1 MKADP
6 GYFGP
11 DSMMWKVNKEITV
24 LFGGARALLMHAA
37 HPLIAAGAR
46 QTSFYQRD
54 PWKRLIR
61 TLSLQN
67 SVTFGTKEEAD
78 ESAHRINKL
87 HEVIK
92 GTDEVSGGY
101 YDALDHEQLLWVH
114 ACLQISSIY
123 FYEKTV
129 KKLTTEEKDLYHKEN
144 TVAAE
149 MVLVDPKQMPTTH
162 EGLKQWVIE
171 KSKEKPFDKVL
182 FGLGIRFVGET
193 VAKKLAKRFGSIDS
207 LKKASLEELIQ
218 TEDIGERIAKS
229 LVAYFSDPKNQ
240 DLLSQLQIFGLQ
252 LELKLTTL
260 ALHSQ
265 FSGKRFVVSGV
276 FESFSREDLKKEIED
291 LGGIIASSISSKT
304 DYLVAGE
311 GIGPSKKAKAEQ
323 LGIPLLNELE
333 YMQLKQ

>member
-1 MKADP
+1 MKGDP

-11 DSMMWKVNKEITV
+11 QSMMWKVNREITV

-67 SVTFGTKEEAD
+67 SVTFGTKDEAN

-92 GTDEVSGGY
+92 GKDEITGDT

-129 KKLTTEEKDLYHKEN
+129 KKLSDEEKNIYHREN
-144 TVAAE
+144 MVAAE
-149 MVLVDPKQMPTTH
+149 LVLVDIKKMPQTH
-162 EGLKQWVIE
+162 EGLKKWVIE
-171 KSKEKPFDKVL
+171 KSRKDNYLIYTDVARDVQEIIAGGPVPRHIKPIWPFIAFTAFNTLPNEFKMIYGVKENKFKSFILSFNLFLLKYSRPLLPPF
-182 FGLGIRFVGET
+182 FR
-193 VAKKLAKRFGSIDS
+193 
-207 LKKASLEELIQ
+207 LIAPA
-218 TEDIGERIAKS
+218 RWA
-229 LVAYFSDPKNQ
+229 NQ
-240 DLLSQLQIFGLQ
+240 RL
-252 LELKLTTL
+252 
-260 ALHSQ
+260 
-265 FSGKRFVVSGV
+265 R
-276 FESFSREDLKKEIED
+276 RNPDLKFKD
-291 LGGIIASSISSKT
+291 
-304 DYLVAGE
+304 
-311 GIGPSKKAKAEQ
+311 KAQ
-323 LGIPLLNELE
+323 I
-333 YMQLKQ
+333 

>member
-67 SVTFGTKEEAD
+67 SVTFGTKKEAD

-92 GTDEVSGGY
+92 GRDEVTGGS
-101 YDALDHEQLLWVH
+101 YDALDQEQLLWVH
-114 ACLQISSIY
+114 VCLQISSIY

-129 KKLTTEEKDLYHKEN
+129 KKLTDVEKDKYHTEN
-144 TVAAE
+144 MLSAE
-149 MVLVDPKQMPTTH
+149 LVLVATKKIPQTH
-162 EGLKQWVIE
+162 QDLIDWVKN
-171 KSKEKPFDKVL
+171 KSKEKNYLMLTDVAEDVKNIISKGPVPIHIKPIWPFISFTAFNTLPREFKAIY
-182 FGLGIRFVGET
+182 GIEDSRYKALLVSFNL
-193 VAKKLAKRFGSIDS
+193 KL
-207 LKKASLEELIQ
+207 
-218 TEDIGERIAKS
+218 
-229 LVAYFSDPKNQ
+229 
-240 DLLSQLQIFGLQ
+240 
-252 LELKLTTL
+252 LKLT
-260 ALHSQ
+260 
-265 FSGKRFVVSGV
+265 R
-276 FESFSREDLKKEIED
+276 
-291 LGGIIASSISSKT
+291 
-304 DYLVAGE
+304 
-311 GIGPSKKAKAEQ
+311 
-323 LGIPLLNELE
+323 PLLPPFFRLIPPARWA
-333 YMQLKQ
+333 KQRINKDPLLSFKDKSKI

>member
-11 DSMMWKVNKEITV
+11 KSMMWKVNKEITV

-78 ESAHRINKL
+78 DSAHRINKL
-87 HEVIK
+87 HEVIN
-92 GTDEVSGGY
+92 GEDEITGGY

-129 KKLTTEEKDLYHKEN
+129 KKLTEDEKNQYHEEN
-144 TVAAE
+144 SIAAE
-149 MVLVDPKQMPTTH
+149 MVLVDRKIMPKTH
-162 EGLKQWVIE
+162 EDLKQWVIK
-171 KSKEKPFDKVL
+171 KSKEK
-182 FGLGIRFVGET
+182 
-193 VAKKLAKRFGSIDS
+193 
-207 LKKASLEELIQ
+207 
-218 TEDIGERIAKS
+218 
-229 LVAYFSDPKNQ
+229 
-240 DLLSQLQIFGLQ
+240 
-252 LELKLTTL
+252 
-260 ALHSQ
+260 
-265 FSGKRFVVSGV
+265 
-276 FESFSREDLKKEIED
+276 
-291 LGGIIASSISSKT
+291 
-304 DYLVAGE
+304 DYLVLTDVAIDVADIINGGPVPRHIKPIWPFIAFTAFNTLPTE
-311 GIGPSKKAKAEQ
+311 FKNIYGIKETKFKTA
-323 LGIPLLNELE
+323 LLNFNL
-333 YMQLKQ
+333 YFLKYSRPFLPPFFRLIAPARWAKQRLTRNPNLSFKDKSKL

>member
-1 MKADP
+1 MMKGDP

-11 DSMMWKVNKEITV
+11 HSMMWKINKEITV

-67 SVTFGTKEEAD
+67 SVTFGTKKEAD

-92 GTDEVSGGY
+92 GTDPISKGT

-129 KKLTTEEKDLYHKEN
+129 KKLTSAEKDKYHEEN
-144 TVAAE
+144 MIAAE
-149 MVLVDPKQMPTTH
+149 LVLVDIKQMPSTH
-162 EGLKQWVIE
+162 NELKEWVIMKSREKDYLRITDVAEDVKDIISGGPVPKHIKPIWPFIAFTAFHTLPIEFKEIYGIKSSKFKRYLVNFNLLMLKYTRPLLPPFFRLIAPARWGNQRMKRKPDLSFKE
-171 KSKEKPFDKVL
+171 KSKF
-182 FGLGIRFVGET
+182 I
-193 VAKKLAKRFGSIDS
+193 
-207 LKKASLEELIQ
+207 
-218 TEDIGERIAKS
+218 
-229 LVAYFSDPKNQ
+229 
-240 DLLSQLQIFGLQ
+240 
-252 LELKLTTL
+252 
-260 ALHSQ
+260 
-265 FSGKRFVVSGV
+265 
-276 FESFSREDLKKEIED
+276 
-291 LGGIIASSISSKT
+291 
-304 DYLVAGE
+304 
-311 GIGPSKKAKAEQ
+311 
-323 LGIPLLNELE
+323 
-333 YMQLKQ
+333 

>member
-11 DSMMWKVNKEITV
+11 NSMMWKVNKEITV

-67 SVTFGTKEEAD
+67 SVTFGTKTEAD

-92 GTDEVSGGY
+92 GEDVVTKKI

-129 KKLTTEEKDLYHKEN
+129 KKLSESEKNQYHKEN
-144 TVAAE
+144 MLAAKL
-149 MVLVDPKQMPTTH
+149 VLIDENNMPQSH
-162 EGLKQWVIE
+162 DELKQWVID
-171 KSKEKPFDKVL
+171 KSREEGYLIFTD
-182 FGLGIRFVGET
+182 
-193 VAKKLAKRFGSIDS
+193 VAKDVQDIIAGGPVPKHIKPIWPFIAFTAFHTLPPEFKNLYNVKES
-207 LKKASLEELIQ
+207 KAIN
-218 TEDIGERIAKS
+218 
-229 LVAYFSDPKNQ
+229 F
-240 DLLSQLQIFGLQ
+240 LLSFNLLLLKYTRPLLPPFFRLIAPARWAKQRLTRKPNLQF
-252 LELKLTTL
+252 K
-260 ALHSQ
+260 
-265 FSGKRFVVSGV
+265 
-276 FESFSREDLKKEIED
+276 D
-291 LGGIIASSISSKT
+291 
-304 DYLVAGE
+304 
-311 GIGPSKKAKAEQ
+311 KAKF
-323 LGIPLLNELE
+323 
-333 YMQLKQ
+333 

>member
-1 MKADP
+1 MKGDP

-11 DSMMWKVNKEITV
+11 QSMMWKVNKEITV

-67 SVTFGTKEEAD
+67 SVTFGTKAEAD

-92 GTDEVSGGY
+92 GEDEVSGGY

-129 KKLTTEEKDLYHKEN
+129 KKLSNEEKNQYHIEN
-144 TVAAE
+144 MKSAE
-149 MVLVDPKQMPTTH
+149 LVLVNIDKMPKTH
-162 EGLKQWVIE
+162 EGLKNWVIN
-171 KSKEKPFDKVL
+171 KSRQSDYL
-182 FGLGIRFVGET
+182 IYT
-193 VAKKLAKRFGSIDS
+193 DVAKDV
-207 LKKASLEELIQ
+207 Q
-218 TEDIGERIAKS
+218 DIIAGGPVPTHIKPIWPFIAFTAFNTLPKEFKS
-229 LVAYFSDPKNQ
+229 LYGIEESKLKNM
-240 DLLSQLQIFGLQ
+240 I
-252 LELKLTTL
+252 LEFNLKFLKYTRPFL
-260 ALHSQ
+260 PPFFRLIAPARWAKQ
-265 FSGKRFVVSGV
+265 RIVKNP
-276 FESFSREDLKKEIED
+276 DLKFKD
-291 LGGIIASSISSKT
+291 
-304 DYLVAGE
+304 
-311 GIGPSKKAKAEQ
+311 KA
-323 LGIPLLNELE
+323 NF
-333 YMQLKQ
+333 

>member
-1 MKADP
+1 MKSDP

-11 DSMMWKVNKEITV
+11 QSMMWKVNKEITV

-92 GTDEVSGGY
+92 GKDEVSGGI

-123 FYEKTV
+123 FYEKTE
-129 KKLTTEEKDLYHKEN
+129 KKLSEEDKNKYHIEN
-144 TVAAE
+144 MIAAE
-149 MVLVDPKQMPTTH
+149 MVLVDKNKMPKTH

-171 KSKEKPFDKVL
+171 KSREKDYL
-182 FGLGIRFVGET
+182 LNT
-193 VAKKLAKRFGSIDS
+193 DVAKDVQDIIAGGPVPTHIKPIWPFIAFTAFHTLPKEFKDIYNIRTTP
-207 LKKASLEELIQ
+207 LKKYILGFNLLFLKFTRPFLPPFFRLIAPARWARQ
-218 TEDIGERIAKS
+218 RITKS
-229 LVAYFSDPKNQ
+229 PNLKFQ
-240 DLLSQLQIFGLQ
+240 DKI
-252 LELKLTTL
+252 K
-260 ALHSQ
+260 
-265 FSGKRFVVSGV
+265 
-276 FESFSREDLKKEIED
+276 I
-291 LGGIIASSISSKT
+291 
-304 DYLVAGE
+304 
-311 GIGPSKKAKAEQ
+311 
-323 LGIPLLNELE
+323 
-333 YMQLKQ
+333 

>member
-11 DSMMWKVNKEITV
+11 NSMMWEVNKEITV

-67 SVTFGTKEEAD
+67 SVTFGTKAEAD

-92 GTDEVSGGY
+92 GEDKVTGGY

-129 KKLTTEEKDLYHKEN
+129 KKLSEDQKNQYHKEN
-144 TVAAE
+144 SFAAE
-149 MVLVDPKQMPTTH
+149 MVLVDKDLMPKTH
-162 EGLKQWVIE
+162 EELKQWIIE
-171 KSKEKPFDKVL
+171 KSREKNYLLKTDVAEDVFNIIGGGPVPAHIKPIWPFISFTAFNTLPKEFKEIYGVKDTKFKKFLVNFNLFLLKSTRPFL
-182 FGLGIRFVGET
+182 PPFFRLIAPARW
-193 VAKKLAKRFGSIDS
+193 AKQRITRNPS
-207 LKKASLEELIQ
+207 LK
-218 TEDIGERIAKS
+218 
-229 LVAYFSDPKNQ
+229 FSDK
-240 DLLSQLQIFGLQ
+240 
-252 LELKLTTL
+252 
-260 ALHSQ
+260 
-265 FSGKRFVVSGV
+265 
-276 FESFSREDLKKEIED
+276 
-291 LGGIIASSISSKT
+291 SK
-304 DYLVAGE
+304 Y
-311 GIGPSKKAKAEQ
+311 
-323 LGIPLLNELE
+323 
-333 YMQLKQ
+333 

>member
-1 MKADP
+1 MIFHNFDKLFSMKADP

-11 DSMMWKVNKEITV
+11 NSMMWKVNKEITV

-67 SVTFGTKEEAD
+67 SVTFGTKTEAD

-92 GTDEVSGGY
+92 GEDIVTKKI

-129 KKLTTEEKDLYHKEN
+129 KKLSESEKNQYHKEN
-144 TVAAE
+144 MLAAKL
-149 MVLVDPKQMPTTH
+149 VLIDENNMPQSH
-162 EGLKQWVIE
+162 DELKQWVID
-171 KSKEKPFDKVL
+171 KSREEGYLIFTD
-182 FGLGIRFVGET
+182 
-193 VAKKLAKRFGSIDS
+193 VAKDVQDIIAGGPVPKHIKPIWPFIAFTAFHTLPPEFKNLYSVKES
-207 LKKASLEELIQ
+207 KAIN
-218 TEDIGERIAKS
+218 
-229 LVAYFSDPKNQ
+229 F
-240 DLLSQLQIFGLQ
+240 LLSFNLLLLKYTRPLLPPFFRLIAPARWAKQRLTRKPNLQF
-252 LELKLTTL
+252 K
-260 ALHSQ
+260 
-265 FSGKRFVVSGV
+265 
-276 FESFSREDLKKEIED
+276 D
-291 LGGIIASSISSKT
+291 
-304 DYLVAGE
+304 
-311 GIGPSKKAKAEQ
+311 KAKF
-323 LGIPLLNELE
+323 
-333 YMQLKQ
+333 

>member
-11 DSMMWKVNKEITV
+11 KSMMWKVNKEITV

-67 SVTFGTKEEAD
+67 SVTFGTKKEAD

-92 GTDEVSGGY
+92 GEDEVTGDI

-114 ACLQISSIY
+114 ACLQVSSIY

-129 KKLTTEEKDLYHKEN
+129 KKLSNEEKNQYHKEN
-144 TVAAE
+144 MLSADL
-149 MVLVDPKQMPTTH
+149 VLVDVKNMPQTH
-162 EGLKQWVIE
+162 EDLKNWVIE
-171 KSKEKPFDKVL
+171 KSKSKNYLIYTD
-182 FGLGIRFVGET
+182 
-193 VAKKLAKRFGSIDS
+193 VAKDVQDIISGGPVPTHIKPIWPFIAFTAFNTLPTEFKELYGIKTTKFKTALLNFNLAL
-207 LKKASLEELIQ
+207 LKYTRPLLPPFFRLIAPARWAKQ
-218 TEDIGERIAKS
+218 RIRKK
-229 LVAYFSDPKNQ
+229 P
-240 DLLSQLQIFGLQ
+240 DLLF
-252 LELKLTTL
+252 K
-260 ALHSQ
+260 
-265 FSGKRFVVSGV
+265 
-276 FESFSREDLKKEIED
+276 D
-291 LGGIIASSISSKT
+291 
-304 DYLVAGE
+304 
-311 GIGPSKKAKAEQ
+311 KA
-323 LGIPLLNELE
+323 NF
-333 YMQLKQ
+333 

>member
-1 MKADP
+1 MIFFNLLLIFIELKVISMEADP

-11 DSMMWKVNKEITV
+11 NSMMWKVNKEITV

-92 GTDEVSGGY
+92 GKDSVTGNI

-129 KKLTTEEKDLYHKEN
+129 KKLSNDEKNQYHLEN
-144 TVAAE
+144 TKAAE
-149 MVLVDPKQMPTTH
+149 LVLINTKEMPKSH
-162 EGLKQWVIE
+162 DELKAWVKE
-171 KSKEKPFDKVL
+171 KSRENNYLIYTD
-182 FGLGIRFVGET
+182 
-193 VAKKLAKRFGSIDS
+193 VAKDVQEIIAGGPVPTHIKPIWPFIAFTAFNTLPREFK
-207 LKKASLEELIQ
+207 
-218 TEDIGERIAKS
+218 DIYGIKESK
-229 LVAYFSDPKNQ
+229 YKNL
-240 DLLSQLQIFGLQ
+240 LLSFNLAF
-252 LELKLTTL
+252 LKYSRPFLPPFFRLIAPARWAKQRLTKNPSL
-260 ALHSQ
+260 
-265 FSGKRFVVSGV
+265 RFK
-276 FESFSREDLKKEIED
+276 D
-291 LGGIIASSISSKT
+291 
-304 DYLVAGE
+304 
-311 GIGPSKKAKAEQ
+311 KAN
-323 LGIPLLNELE
+323 I
-333 YMQLKQ
+333 

>member
-1 MKADP
+1 MIGDP

-11 DSMMWKVNKEITV
+11 QSMMWKINKEITV

-67 SVTFGTKEEAD
+67 SVTFGTKQEAD

-92 GTDEVSGGY
+92 GKDSVSGGI

-129 KKLTTEEKDLYHKEN
+129 KKLTVEEKNRYHQENMIAAGLVLIDTKEMPQ
-144 TVAAE
+144 THDELKDWVTTKSREKDYLIITDVAEDVKDIIAGGPVPRHIKPIWPFIAFTAFQTLPQE
-149 MVLVDPKQMPTTH
+149 FKDIYGIKTSKFKRVILSINMGM
-162 EGLKQWVIE
+162 LKYTRPFLPPFFRLIAPARWANQRIKSKPELSFKE
-171 KSKEKPFDKVL
+171 KSKF
-182 FGLGIRFVGET
+182 I
-193 VAKKLAKRFGSIDS
+193 
-207 LKKASLEELIQ
+207 
-218 TEDIGERIAKS
+218 
-229 LVAYFSDPKNQ
+229 
-240 DLLSQLQIFGLQ
+240 
-252 LELKLTTL
+252 
-260 ALHSQ
+260 
-265 FSGKRFVVSGV
+265 
-276 FESFSREDLKKEIED
+276 
-291 LGGIIASSISSKT
+291 
-304 DYLVAGE
+304 
-311 GIGPSKKAKAEQ
+311 
-323 LGIPLLNELE
+323 
-333 YMQLKQ
+333 

>member
-1 MKADP
+1 MKGDP

-11 DSMMWKVNKEITV
+11 QSMMWRVNKEITV

-67 SVTFGTKEEAD
+67 SVTFGTKEEAN

-92 GTDEVSGGY
+92 GEDEITGGY

-129 KKLTTEEKDLYHKEN
+129 KKLTEIEKNQYHEEN
-144 TVAAE
+144 SIAAE
-149 MVLVDPKQMPTTH
+149 MVLIDRKIMPKTH
-162 EGLKQWVIE
+162 EELKDWVIE
-171 KSKEKPFDKVL
+171 KSKEK
-182 FGLGIRFVGET
+182 
-193 VAKKLAKRFGSIDS
+193 
-207 LKKASLEELIQ
+207 
-218 TEDIGERIAKS
+218 
-229 LVAYFSDPKNQ
+229 
-240 DLLSQLQIFGLQ
+240 
-252 LELKLTTL
+252 
-260 ALHSQ
+260 
-265 FSGKRFVVSGV
+265 
-276 FESFSREDLKKEIED
+276 
-291 LGGIIASSISSKT
+291 
-304 DYLVAGE
+304 DYLLLTDVATDVADIIRGGPVPRHIKPIWPFISFTAFNTLPPE
-311 GIGPSKKAKAEQ
+311 FKNIYGINETKFKSA
-323 LGIPLLNELE
+323 LLNFNL
-333 YMQLKQ
+333 YLLKYSRPFLPPFFRLIAPARWAKQRLTRDPNLSFKDKSKLL

>member
-11 DSMMWKVNKEITV
+11 NSMMWEVNKEITV

-67 SVTFGTKEEAD
+67 SVTFGTKAEAD

-92 GTDEVSGGY
+92 GEDKVTGGY

-114 ACLQISSIY
+114 ACLQLSSIF

-129 KKLTTEEKDLYHKEN
+129 KKLSEEQKNQYHKEN
-144 TVAAE
+144 SLAAE
-149 MVLVDPKQMPTTH
+149 MVLVDKDLMPKTH
-162 EGLKQWVIE
+162 EGLKQWIIE
-171 KSKEKPFDKVL
+171 KSRENNYLLKTDVAEDVFSIIRGGPVPRHIKPIWPFISFTAFNTLPTEFKKIYGVKDTTFKKYLVNFNL
-182 FGLGIRFVGET
+182 LLLKLIRPFLPPFFRIIAPARW
-193 VAKKLAKRFGSIDS
+193 AK
-207 LKKASLEELIQ
+207 Q
-218 TEDIGERIAKS
+218 RITRNPTLS
-229 LVAYFSDPKNQ
+229 FSDK
-240 DLLSQLQIFGLQ
+240 
-252 LELKLTTL
+252 
-260 ALHSQ
+260 
-265 FSGKRFVVSGV
+265 
-276 FESFSREDLKKEIED
+276 
-291 LGGIIASSISSKT
+291 SK
-304 DYLVAGE
+304 Y
-311 GIGPSKKAKAEQ
+311 
-323 LGIPLLNELE
+323 
-333 YMQLKQ
+333 

>member
-1 MKADP
+1 MKGDP

-11 DSMMWKVNKEITV
+11 QSMMWKVNKEITV

-92 GTDEVSGGY
+92 GEDEVTGGY

-129 KKLTTEEKDLYHKEN
+129 KKLTEDEKNQYHIEN
-144 TVAAE
+144 SIAAE
-149 MVLVDPKQMPTTH
+149 MVLVDPKIMPKTH
-162 EGLKQWVIE
+162 EELKNWVIE
-171 KSKEKPFDKVL
+171 KSKEK
-182 FGLGIRFVGET
+182 
-193 VAKKLAKRFGSIDS
+193 
-207 LKKASLEELIQ
+207 
-218 TEDIGERIAKS
+218 
-229 LVAYFSDPKNQ
+229 
-240 DLLSQLQIFGLQ
+240 
-252 LELKLTTL
+252 
-260 ALHSQ
+260 
-265 FSGKRFVVSGV
+265 
-276 FESFSREDLKKEIED
+276 
-291 LGGIIASSISSKT
+291 
-304 DYLVAGE
+304 DYLVLTDVAIDVADIINGGPVPRHIKPIWPFIAFTAFNTLPRE
-311 GIGPSKKAKAEQ
+311 FKNIYGIKETKFKT
-323 LGIPLLNELE
+323 LLLNFNL
-333 YMQLKQ
+333 YLLKYSRPFLPPFFRLIAPARWAKQRLTSNPNLSFKDKSKLL